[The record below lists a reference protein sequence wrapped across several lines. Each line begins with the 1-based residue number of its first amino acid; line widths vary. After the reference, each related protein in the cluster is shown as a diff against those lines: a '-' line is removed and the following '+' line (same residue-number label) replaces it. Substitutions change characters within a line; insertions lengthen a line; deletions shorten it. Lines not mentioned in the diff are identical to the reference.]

1 MEPDSPK
8 EEFKKVRKGYD
19 NYLRFSGLGLQM
31 AGVILAGVLGG
42 RWLDGLGIPGLDV
55 AWGLAWHHRSHAVPV
70 QGDGTEG
77 LRVPAGR
84 RSWQGQ

>member
-42 RWLDGLGIPGLDV
+42 RWLDGRIGWEFPALTLLGALLGITGAMLF
-55 AWGLAWHHRSHAVPV
+55 LFKE
-70 QGDGTEG
+70 T
-77 LRVPAGR
+77 GR
-84 RSWQGQ
+84 KD

>member
-8 EEFKKVRKGYD
+8 EELKKVRKGYD

-42 RWLDGLGIPGLDV
+42 RWLDGRIGWEFPALTLLGALLGITGAMLF
-55 AWGLAWHHRSHAVPV
+55 LFKE
-70 QGDGTEG
+70 T
-77 LRVPAGR
+77 GR
-84 RSWQGQ
+84 KD

>member
-8 EEFKKVRKGYD
+8 EELKKVRKGYD

-42 RWLDGLGIPGLDV
+42 RWLDGRIGWEFPALTLTGALLGITGAMLF
-55 AWGLAWHHRSHAVPV
+55 LFKE
-70 QGDGTEG
+70 T
-77 LRVPAGR
+77 GR
-84 RSWQGQ
+84 KD